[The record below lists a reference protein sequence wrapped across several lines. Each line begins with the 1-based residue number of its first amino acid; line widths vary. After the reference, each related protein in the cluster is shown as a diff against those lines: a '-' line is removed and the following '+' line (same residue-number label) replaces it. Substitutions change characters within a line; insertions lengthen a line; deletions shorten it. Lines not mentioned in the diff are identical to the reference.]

1 MVEPLRTAARD
12 YPRVAISTTLENKFR
27 VSECGL
33 GKAVEWVHATCNNV
47 SREVCPI
54 YKRVCYQVWP

>member
-12 YPRVAISTTLENKFR
+12 YPRVAISTTLKNKFR

-33 GKAVEWVHATCNNV
+33 GKAVEWVHAICNNV
-47 SREVCPI
+47 SSEHI
-54 YKRVCYQVWP
+54 YIYMGLSDL